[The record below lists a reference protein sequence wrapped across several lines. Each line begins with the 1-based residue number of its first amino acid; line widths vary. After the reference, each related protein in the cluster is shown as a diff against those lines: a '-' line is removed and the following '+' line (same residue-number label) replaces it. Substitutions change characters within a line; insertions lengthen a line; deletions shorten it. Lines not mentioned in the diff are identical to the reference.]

1 MDDLSIEV
9 DLLTKGRNSLEE
21 SLNYFKDTDSVSE
34 EDYEKLGNFTEKIND
49 ILIEKQVKL
58 RNLEECYGR
67 K

>member
-1 MDDLSIEV
+1 MEELSIEV

-21 SLNYFKDTDSVSE
+21 ALNYFKDTDSVSE

-58 RNLEECYGR
+58 KNLEECE
-67 K
+67 KC

>member
-1 MDDLSIEV
+1 MEELSIEV

-21 SLNYFKDTDSVSE
+21 ALNYFKDTDSVSE

-58 RNLEECYGR
+58 KNLEEN
-67 K
+67 KND

>member
-1 MDDLSIEV
+1 MEELSIEV

-21 SLNYFKDTDSVSE
+21 ALNYFKDTDSVSE

-58 RNLEECYGR
+58 KNLEEC
-67 K
+67 

>member
-1 MDDLSIEV
+1 MEELSIEV

-21 SLNYFKDTDSVSE
+21 ALNYFKDTDSVSE

-58 RNLEECYGR
+58 KNLEECYGR

>member
-1 MDDLSIEV
+1 MEGLSIEV

-21 SLNYFKDTDSVSE
+21 ALNYFKDTDSVSE

-58 RNLEECYGR
+58 KNLEEC
-67 K
+67 

>member
-1 MDDLSIEV
+1 MEELSIEV

-21 SLNYFKDTDSVSE
+21 TLNYFKDTDSVSE

-58 RNLEECYGR
+58 KNLEECE
-67 K
+67 KC